1 MMDIIFF
8 QFKHSFIKKKN
19 IKFFIG
25 ILFILFIFLFKIK
38 HYFRDYDLNGGLK
51 DYMIF
56 SVGGWENP
64 VLFTSL
70 LEWSFFVFLIL
81 CMSINITNDFEKLYI
96 ITLNRIGSKLKS
108 WIYICINELFF
119 CILITILVY
128 VSGLLIGGSFLG
140 YNPNSTGYTRLFYKN
155 LCDVNFGILLISE
168 FINFFTGIYL
178 LQIIIRGFSSIF
190 HKINT
195 FYVFVLIV
203 CMFSGFLFI
212 YSNIPKILCPIFYPS
227 LFSLNLTS
235 LYFNIFMNIVL
246 TILFIILGYF
256 LYLKIDIN

>member
-70 LEWSFFVFLIL
+70 LEWSFFIFLIL

-140 YNPNSTGYTRLFYKN
+140 YNPNSTGYTRVFYKN
-155 LCDVNFGILLISE
+155 LCDVNFSILLISE

-195 FYVFVLIV
+195 FYVFILIV

-212 YSNIPKILCPIFYPS
+212 YSNIF
-227 LFSLNLTS
+227 FSSFKT
-235 LYFNIFMNIVL
+235 
-246 TILFIILGYF
+246 TPHF
-256 LYLKIDIN
+256 L